1 MSNNTQIIYDYLIVG
16 AGISGLYTAYNLN
29 KKYPSA
35 KICILEATQYIGG
48 RLHSI
53 KYDGLIMDGGG
64 ARFNTDQNRIISLI
78 KELGLWDKVVPLN
91 TDSTYKPV
99 YSSSLKTKSLENY
112 KSLEINFPTLDDF
125 IIYMKKYIKEKKISR
140 TQLINTTILDFA
152 LLHFS
157 KEYPHIKE
165 YLINIYPYYSELAIL
180 NAVEGINLFS
190 NELAKKTKYFM
201 LNGGLEQ
208 LTETLYNKLKDLKET
223 KKCIIDIYKETS
235 VLEIQGI
242 FMINN
247 NQNGYVITTNNT
259 DTDNTKFIAN
269 KVILTIPKNKLINI
283 KIKPIKTNTKL
294 SSKLST
300 KLSSKLSAK
309 LTQLLKNINSVQNE
323 PLYRIYARYPLDK
336 KTHKVWF
343 DGLGKIVTNLPIKYI
358 IPINYDKGVI
368 MISYTDSKFA
378 DYWVKQVSEG
388 TFENTLNT
396 QLKQLFPDIDIPK
409 AKWFKHCSWISG
421 AGYWKKGY
429 DRKVI
434 MPKMIEPLGR
444 KNNLYICGEN
454 YSSHQAWVEG
464 SLETSDMVLKAINNY
479 SHSHNSHSHNFAKK
493 QDLENP
499 ARKHSFFKKS
509 RAKNSFLKNP
519 ARKYSMQ
526 DLENP
531 ARKYS
536 RKQKAGFIK
545 SSTKLTKKKEV
556 GIIKNKEYT
565 LEEVSKHNKKS
576 DAWIAI
582 NGKVA
587 DVTKWIPLHPGGD
600 IIMKGVGKD
609 ASALFKSI
617 GHDEYAK
624 KMLKK
629 YQIGILKK

>member
-99 YSSSLKTKSLENY
+99 YNASLKTKSLENY
-112 KSLEINFPTLDDF
+112 KSLEINFPTLDNF

-140 TQLINTTILDFA
+140 TQLINTTILDFT

-235 VLEIQGI
+235 VLEINEFLCI
-242 FMINN
+242 KKT
-247 NQNGYVITTNNT
+247 NQIGYSIITDNT

-283 KIKPIKTNTKL
+283 KIKPIISNTKI
-294 SSKLST
+294 SS
-300 KLSSKLSAK
+300 K

-323 PLYRIYARYPLDK
+323 PLYRIYSRYPLDK

-358 IPINYDKGVI
+358 IPINYEKGVI

-378 DYWVKQVSEG
+378 DYWIKQVSEG

-409 AKWFKHCSWISG
+409 AKWFKHCPWISG

-479 SHSHNSHSHNFAKK
+479 SHSHNSHSHNFAK
-493 QDLENP
+493 N
-499 ARKHSFFKKS
+499 SFLKKS
-509 RAKNSFLKNP
+509 RAKNSFLKKSRAKNSFL
-519 ARKYSMQ
+519 K
-526 DLENP
+526 NP

-565 LEEVSKHNKKS
+565 LEEVAKHNKKS

>member
-99 YSSSLKTKSLENY
+99 YNASLKTKSLENY
-112 KSLEINFPTLDDF
+112 KSLEINFPTLDNF

-140 TQLINTTILDFA
+140 TQLINTTILDFT

-235 VLEIQGI
+235 VLEINEFLCI
-242 FMINN
+242 KKT
-247 NQNGYVITTNNT
+247 NQIGYSIITDNT

-283 KIKPIKTNTKL
+283 KIKPIISNTKI
-294 SSKLST
+294 SS
-300 KLSSKLSAK
+300 K

-323 PLYRIYARYPLDK
+323 PLYRIYSRYPLDK

-358 IPINYDKGVI
+358 IPINYEKGVI

-378 DYWVKQVSEG
+378 DYWIKQVSEG

-409 AKWFKHCSWISG
+409 AKWFKHCPWISG

-479 SHSHNSHSHNFAKK
+479 SHSHN
-493 QDLENP
+493 LENP
-499 ARKHSFFKKS
+499 ARKHSFLKKS
-509 RAKNSFLKNP
+509 RAKNSFLK
-519 ARKYSMQ
+519 
-526 DLENP
+526 NP

-565 LEEVSKHNKKS
+565 LEEVAKHNKKS

>member
-1 MSNNTQIIYDYLIVG
+1 MSNTQIIYDYLIVG

-91 TDSTYKPV
+91 TETTYKPV
-99 YSSSLKTKSLENY
+99 YNASLKTESLEKY
-112 KSLEINFPTLDDF
+112 KYLEIKFPTLDDF

-140 TQLINTTILDFA
+140 AQLINTTILDFA
-152 LLHFS
+152 LLHFN

-208 LTETLYNKLKDLKET
+208 LAETLYNKLKELKET

-247 NQNGYVITTNNT
+247 NQNGYVITTNNNNNT
-259 DTDNTKFIAN
+259 DTNTDNTKFIAN

-283 KIKPIKTNTKL
+283 KIKPIISNTKL
-294 SSKLST
+294 TAKLT
-300 KLSSKLSAK
+300 AK

-343 DGLGKIVTNLPIKYI
+343 DGLGKIVTNIPIKYI
-358 IPINYDKGVI
+358 IPINYEKGVI

-388 TFENTLNT
+388 TFETTLNT

-409 AKWFKHCSWISG
+409 AKWFKHCPWISG

-464 SLETSDMVLKAINNY
+464 SLETSDMVLEAINNY
-479 SHSHNSHSHNFAKK
+479 SHNFAKK

-499 ARKHSFFKKS
+499 ARKHS
-509 RAKNSFLKNP
+509 
-519 ARKYSMQ
+519 MQ

-531 ARKYS
+531 ARKHSFLKKS
-536 RKQKAGFIK
+536 RAKKQDLENPARKHSIKQKAGFIK

-565 LEEVSKHNKKS
+565 LEEVAKHNKKS
-576 DAWIAI
+576 DAWIVI

-609 ASALFKSI
+609 ASALFKSV

>member
-1 MSNNTQIIYDYLIVG
+1 MSNNNQIIYDYLIVG
-16 AGISGLYTAYNLN
+16 VGISGLYTAYNLN

-64 ARFNTDQNRIISLI
+64 ARFNTDQHRIVSLI
-78 KELGLWDKVVPLN
+78 KELDLWDKVVQLN
-91 TDSTYKPV
+91 TDSTFKPV
-99 YSSSLKTKSLENY
+99 YSSSLKTKSLEKY
-112 KSLEINFPTLDDF
+112 KYLESKFPTLDDF
-125 IIYMKKYIKEKKISR
+125 IIYMKKYIKEKKISSK
-140 TQLINTTILDFA
+140 QLINTTILDFA

-208 LTETLYNKLKDLKET
+208 LAETIYNKLRELKET

-235 VLEIQGI
+235 VLEINEG
-242 FMINN
+242 FCMKKT
-247 NQNGYVITTNNT
+247 NQIGYIII
-259 DTDNTKFIAN
+259 TDNKGKELQFLAN

-283 KIKPIKTNTKL
+283 KIKPNISNTKL
-294 SSKLST
+294 SA
-300 KLSSKLSAK
+300 KLSAK

-336 KTHKVWF
+336 KNHKVWF

-358 IPINYDKGVI
+358 IPVNYDKGVI

-409 AKWFKHCSWISG
+409 AKWFKHCPWISG

-464 SLETSDMVLKAINNY
+464 SLETSDMVLEAINNY
-479 SHSHNSHSHNFAKK
+479 NHSHNSHNFIKK

-499 ARKHSFFKKS
+499 ARKKQD
-509 RAKNSFLKNP
+509 LENP
-519 ARKYSMQ
+519 ARKKQDLENPARKKQ

-536 RKQKAGFIK
+536 IKQKAGFIK

-565 LEEVSKHNKKS
+565 LEEVAKHNKKS

-609 ASALFKSI
+609 ASALFKSV